1 MNVIKNSNYIT
12 IKKAAEMLN
21 VSMDTMR
28 LWDKSG
34 RLSPTLRGDNG
45 YRYYTLSQI
54 SDFKKDSELKQRQ
67 KRPILYVRYFNEK
80 DIDSK
85 NKQLSVLTNYAKNMA
100 IYKYNIVEVMADNRN
115 QELTEITKLI
125 DMIVS
130 GKTNHIIAE
139 SDYVISPNSFNIIK
153 HIANLYGCEITTVF

>member
-1 MNVIKNSNYIT
+1 MNVIKNTNYIT

-34 RLSPTLRGDNG
+34 RLKPTVRGDNG
-45 YRYYTLSQI
+45 YRYYTLAQI

-67 KRPILYVRYFNEK
+67 KRPILYIRYFNEK

-115 QELTEITKLI
+115 QELTEVNNLL
-125 DMIVS
+125 DMIIS

>member
-1 MNVIKNSNYIT
+1 
-12 IKKAAEMLN
+12 
-21 VSMDTMR
+21 
-28 LWDKSG
+28 
-34 RLSPTLRGDNG
+34 
-45 YRYYTLSQI
+45 
-54 SDFKKDSELKQRQ
+54 
-67 KRPILYVRYFNEK
+67 
-80 DIDSK
+80 
-85 NKQLSVLTNYAKNMA
+85 MA

-115 QELTEITKLI
+115 QELTEVTKLI

>member
-45 YRYYTLSQI
+45 YRYYALSQI

-85 NKQLSVLTNYAKNMA
+85 NKQLAVLTNYAKNMA

-115 QELTEITKLI
+115 QELTEVTKLI

>member
-1 MNVIKNSNYIT
+1 MSVIKNSNYIT

-100 IYKYNIVEVMADNRN
+100 IYK
-115 QELTEITKLI
+115 
-125 DMIVS
+125 
-130 GKTNHIIAE
+130 
-139 SDYVISPNSFNIIK
+139 
-153 HIANLYGCEITTVF
+153 